1 MTLGLALGSGGAR
14 GFCHIGVLRGMEQ
27 AGYAPDMVAGCS
39 MGALVGAAWAAG
51 QLEALENWARN
62 LTKARFLS
70 YLDVRFTGG
79 GVLRGQAI
87 LDVLS
92 ELDLPENI
100 EDLSKP
106 FVTVATDLSTGRE
119 VWFQEGSL
127 RDAVRASV
135 AIPGVL
141 RPHKVGDRYLID
153 GGVTNPVPVSAC
165 RAIGA
170 QRIIGVDP
178 NDKAGRH
185 YWQPRRNGLLAE
197 VMGTDLRDKLPDA
210 VSALLPDN
218 DLSGPDLMDVI
229 DSTVEIATDYLV
241 KTREAADPPHL
252 MLRADLSHISVL
264 ELFRASEAIE
274 EGARLVENAAQ
285 PLDSLLG

>member
-14 GFCHIGVLRGMEQ
+14 GFCHVGVLRGMEQ

-51 QLEALENWARN
+51 QLDALENWARN

-70 YLDVRFTGG
+70 YLDVRFTGD

-87 LDVLS
+87 LDILS

-106 FVTVATDLSTGRE
+106 FVTIATDLSTGRE
-119 VWFQEGSL
+119 VWFQEGCL

-170 QRIIGVDP
+170 QHIIGVDP

-185 YWQPRRNGLLAE
+185 YWQPRRNGLLADL
-197 VMGTDLRDKLPDA
+197 MGTDLRDKLPDA

-218 DLSGPDLMDVI
+218 DRSGPDLMDVI

-285 PLDSLLG
+285 RLDGLLG